1 MEKNGNSKNSN
12 INKNLLSTNN
22 KKNQSKNIFLE
33 KPQKSILKKGKIIH
47 NTNKRIDIN
56 ILEKKKLMKK
66 QKSNDLTLSYNIDN
80 KNKSNQI
87 LLSNSCTKRDKVKLK
102 NINTKN
108 NLVSNKTKYFNHKKF
123 YSISN
128 DCENNYKKYLG
139 QIKKN
144 QKNNLSSKIFQSYSK
159 NETNFTKFNEIS
171 NRIKVKKTIYRNK
184 NNIDNNKL
192 LNRSMELRNKIKDFK
207 LNEKSKLIK
216 NKGETKNNI
225 NNKPKISKIIP
236 KIINNKINDKDFEY
250 FENDKSNEEICQTFS
265 NEENINTYENY
276 ENIQKNKNFKLL
288 KINTTYEKSMPNR
301 FIIPKSSISIDRI
314 ESKDLINR
322 NIQNKKTCKNNG
334 KKLKHLIREFCID
347 NSKLNNNKY
356 KNKIINDKKSK
367 ISKNYFDDYLTNN
380 KKKLLSETKR
390 DNLIKSNNKIFEII
404 SDIKVKS
411 YNEYEQ
417 EKKIN
422 ENVET
427 GKSNQINQINNNI
440 NININ
445 INYNNFNINNPSINS
460 SNDDKEESCENN
472 NYLKETYS
480 RDRFS
485 FKPVNNEII
494 TDYEYYNNNTIGK
507 KLNKKDF
514 INDNNNKNGNES
526 KKNINSNKEKNKI
539 TNNEFNKIK
548 KIKKS
553 KKNNTKSKLNKGTK
567 ILNKS
572 DLFKRKK

>member
-1 MEKNGNSKNSN
+1 ME
-12 INKNLLSTNN
+12 
-22 KKNQSKNIFLE
+22 
-33 KPQKSILKKGKIIH
+33 
-47 NTNKRIDIN
+47 IDDDF
-56 ILEKKKLMKK
+56 EET
-66 QKSNDLTLSYNIDN
+66 DL
-80 KNKSNQI
+80 
-87 LLSNSCTKRDKVKLK
+87 
-102 NINTKN
+102 
-108 NLVSNKTKYFNHKKF
+108 
-123 YSISN
+123 
-128 DCENNYKKYLG
+128 
-139 QIKKN
+139 N
-144 QKNNLSSKIFQSYSK
+144 QK
-159 NETNFTKFNEIS
+159 T
-171 NRIKVKKTIYRNK
+171 
-184 NNIDNNKL
+184 
-192 LNRSMELRNKIKDFK
+192 ELITSD
-207 LNEKSKLIK
+207 
-216 NKGETKNNI
+216 
-225 NNKPKISKIIP
+225 
-236 KIINNKINDKDFEY
+236 
-250 FENDKSNEEICQTFS
+250 
-265 NEENINTYENY
+265 
-276 ENIQKNKNFKLL
+276 
-288 KINTTYEKSMPNR
+288 
-301 FIIPKSSISIDRI
+301 
-314 ESKDLINR
+314 
-322 NIQNKKTCKNNG
+322 
-334 KKLKHLIREFCID
+334 
-347 NSKLNNNKY
+347 
-356 KNKIINDKKSK
+356 NDKKSK

-422 ENVET
+422 ENVEN

-494 TDYEYYNNNTIGK
+494 TDYEYYNNDTIGK

-526 KKNINSNKEKNKI
+526 KKNIKSNKEKNKI

-553 KKNNTKSKLNKGTK
+553 KKNNMKSKLNKGTK